1 MITIDLHGYKIKEA
15 IDVFNGLL
23 NMVRVKNET
32 QIYHFITGQGPI
44 QDNLIILAKE
54 YDLECSK
61 MISNPGI
68 LMVYFE

>member
-1 MITIDLHGYKIKEA
+1 MIKIDLHGYTVKEA

-44 QDNLIILAKE
+44 QKNLIKLSEE

-68 LMVYFE
+68 LIVYFE